1 MDIKAIAHLGRFREI
16 VSTLI
21 KYGFDDVV
29 DRMGLPGRK
38 YLEKIRFHDTHL
50 TTWERMRMVLE
61 ELGPTFIKCGQI
73 LSQRADLLPKELLDE
88 LRKLQDDVPPET
100 FADIKK
106 VIESSF
112 KLPLTAVFSEF
123 EKKPL
128 AAASLAQVHR
138 ARLKKEGQEVAVKVQ
153 RPGITDTIKNDMDI
167 LEKIAVQLD
176 GRMESFK
183 VYNLPQLVQRI
194 RKLMLQ
200 EVNFVRETR
209 TMQVVQATVKDETG
223 VFVPATYPDYCSY
236 VVITMELS
244 RGSKMKDV
252 DIASL
257 KNRATLAKRG
267 LSLSLRQVLEHGFFH
282 ADPHP
287 GNFLIDEDENLIL
300 LDWGMVGRLTD
311 KIRFEL
317 IDLISAVVENDVEMI
332 TDILLG
338 FTIGKENV
346 NRDILQNEVLE
357 VISLFTRMP
366 LKEVN
371 LGQLLIELTSILR
384 AHGRIL
390 TTDLSIMIKALITA
404 EGTARLL
411 YPDLDVIKEAE
422 PLVKRLSRSRFSASS
437 LLKVVQRNIRYIF
450 RFQHEFPRQALG
462 IVSKL
467 DKGELAIRF
476 RHENLEDLQ
485 STMERVVNR
494 LVVGI
499 VTGAL
504 FLGSSMIILA
514 DTGPRLWGYPTLGV
528 LGYIIGLFLGFRLLL
543 AMHRSRRRR

>member
-16 VSTLI
+16 MTTLV
-21 KYGFDDVV
+21 KYGFDDIVYRLDV
-29 DRMGLPGRK
+29 PGKK
-38 YLEKIRFHDTHL
+38 YLQKIHFHDTHL
-50 TTWERMRMVLE
+50 NTWERMRMVLE

-73 LSQRADLLPKELLDE
+73 LSQRADLLPVELLQE
-88 LRKLQDDVPPET
+88 LRKLQDDVPSES
-100 FADIKK
+100 FSEIKK
-106 VIESSF
+106 VVEDSF
-112 KLPLTAVFSEF
+112 KVPLDTIYSEF
-123 EKKPL
+123 EETPI
-128 AAASLAQVHR
+128 AAASLAQVHK
-138 ARLKKEGQEVAVKVQ
+138 ARLKSNGMEVAVKVQ
-153 RPGITDTIKNDMDI
+153 RPEISDTIKNDMDI
-167 LEKIAVQLD
+167 LEKIAVRLD
-176 GRMESFK
+176 GRIESFK

-200 EVNFVRETR
+200 ELNFVREMR
-209 TMQVVQATVKDETG
+209 TMQVVRSTVKNETG
-223 VFVPATYPDYCSY
+223 IIVPEVFSEYCNHL
-236 VVITMELS
+236 VITMELA

-252 DIASL
+252 DFTAL

-287 GNFLIDEDENLIL
+287 GNFLIDEEENLIL

-311 KIRFEL
+311 KVRFEL
-317 IDLISAVVENDVEMI
+317 IDLVSAVVENDVEII
-332 TDILLG
+332 TDILIG
-338 FTIGKENV
+338 FTIGREKV
-346 NRDILQNEVLE
+346 NRDVLQNEVLE

-371 LGQLLIELTSILR
+371 LGQLLLELTGILR
-384 AHGRIL
+384 SHGRVL

-404 EGTARLL
+404 EGTARSL

-422 PLVKRLSRSRFSASS
+422 PMVRRLSKSRFSAGNMI
-437 LLKVVQRNIRYIF
+437 KMIQRNIRHLF

-476 RHENLEDLQ
+476 QHENLEGMQ
-485 STMERVVNR
+485 ATMERIINR

-504 FLGSSMIILA
+504 FLGSSMVILA

-528 LGYIIGLFLGFRLLL
+528 IGYIIGLFLSLRLVM
-543 AMHRSRRRR
+543 AMIKSRKK

>member
-1 MDIKAIAHLGRFREI
+1 MDIRAIAHLGRFREI

-21 KYGFDDVV
+21 KYGFDDIVARL
-29 DRMGLPGRK
+29 DLPGRK
-38 YLEKIRFHDTHL
+38 YLEKIHVHDTKL
-50 TTWERMRMVLE
+50 STWERMRKVLE

-88 LRKLQDDVPPET
+88 LRKLQDDVPAESFPR
-100 FADIKK
+100 IKK
-106 VIESSF
+106 VIEDSF
-112 KLPLTAVFSEF
+112 KTPLDAIFAEF
-123 EKKPL
+123 QEVPL
-128 AAASLAQVHR
+128 AAASLAQVHK
-138 ARLKKEGQEVAVKVQ
+138 ARLRDNGREVAVKVQ
-153 RPGITDTIKNDMDI
+153 RPDIVDTIKNDMDI
-167 LEKIAVQLD
+167 LEKIAAHLD
-176 GRMESFK
+176 GRIESFK
-183 VYNLPQLVQRI
+183 VYNLPQLVARI

-200 EVNFVRETR
+200 EVNFVREMK
-209 TMQVVQATVKDETG
+209 TMQVVRSIVKNETG
-223 VFVPATYPDYCSY
+223 IFVPDAFPDYCNY
-236 VVITMELS
+236 YVITMELA

-252 DIASL
+252 DFNSL

-287 GNFLIDEDENLIL
+287 GNFLIDENENMIL

-317 IDLISAVVENDVEMI
+317 IDLISAVVDNDVEII

-338 FTIGKENV
+338 FTIGREKV

-384 AHGRIL
+384 NHGRIL

-404 EGTARLL
+404 EGTARQL
-411 YPDLDVIKEAE
+411 YPDLDVIREAE
-422 PLVKRLSRSRFSASS
+422 PLVHRLSKSRFSAAN
-437 LLKVVQRNIRYIF
+437 LIKAVHRNIRHLF

-476 RHENLEDLQ
+476 QHENLEGMQ
-485 STMERVVNR
+485 ATMERIINR

-504 FLGSSMIILA
+504 FLGSSMVILA

-528 LGYIIGLFLGFRLLL
+528 IGYIVGLFLSLRLLM
-543 AMHRSRRRR
+543 AMIRSRRR